1 MARPCTSTKS
11 ASVHAV
17 WYLCAFALVG
27 LGCGISVSC
36 NKSAKDTTPDA
47 ATGSSAEIIQSPEY
61 KQLLQIMAEERLVA
75 DSQPYLAL
83 DLHHRKM
90 QIRVYG
96 AVVRDLPIITTSADS
111 ATLESFAR
119 SFGEGDSPLRRIER
133 VYLFE
138 GAKLVNDTVL
148 GIVTE
153 ASKASPQKIQR
164 YRPSRL
170 AITWEGKLT
179 MIVTTSVV
187 GGQPIPG
194 SKNFLESTR
203 SFVEQ
208 TFGGERIEV
217 QLNPDEAMSLYG
229 VCHPGLPTLLIQ

>member
-1 MARPCTSTKS
+1 M
-11 ASVHAV
+11 
-17 WYLCAFALVG
+17 L
-27 LGCGISVSC
+27 
-36 NKSAKDTTPDA
+36 KD
-47 ATGSSAEIIQSPEY
+47 TGSSAEIIKSPEY
-61 KQLLQIMAEERLVA
+61 RQLLQIMAEERLVA
-75 DSQPYLAL
+75 DSQAYLVL
-83 DLHHRKM
+83 DLAHQRM

-96 AVVRDLPIITTSADS
+96 AVVRDLPIIATSADS

-119 SFGEGDSPLRRIER
+119 CFGEGDSPIRRVER

-148 GIVTE
+148 GIITE
-153 ASKASPQKIQR
+153 ASKASPQQIQR

-179 MIVTTSVV
+179 MIVTTSVA
-187 GGQPIPG
+187 GQPVPG

-208 TFGGERIEV
+208 TFGGEQIEV

-229 VCHPGLPTLLIQ
+229 VCYSGLPTLLIQ